1 MSRVS
6 SNEGMRCVFN
16 LSAGG
21 LDADVG
27 ERGRHFSAGQRQLMC
42 LARALLTRSKV
53 KFFPYFEENNLYKTV
68 LLGRGYLENLKSEL
82 CLYIFLNVIIKL
94 IFIEDTNFTRS
105 GLQKDPLNRVN
116 TYPRIK
122 SNLENYML
130 ER

>member
-1 MSRVS
+1 MFMRQNFLFVAICVMSRVS

-53 KFFPYFEENNLYKTV
+53 RFFPYFEENNLYKTA

-82 CLYIFLNVIIKL
+82 CFIHFFKCDNKANLY
-94 IFIEDTNFTRS
+94 
-105 GLQKDPLNRVN
+105 
-116 TYPRIK
+116 
-122 SNLENYML
+122 
-130 ER
+130 